1 MIDALAEAG
10 AIRLDWDQEAGRY
23 VYPSALEAP
32 QQQRRGKQQ
41 GRPQGH
47 FLKGPIPMAWLE
59 RAYCL
64 SDRAARVAIAIWF
77 VRGLKQAEPF
87 KVKQETLARFGV
99 RHRAVYSRALAE
111 LEGAGLIQV
120 TRKPGRSLAM
130 TIVLDEQT
138 PPD

>member
-10 AIRLDWDQEAGRY
+10 AIRLDWDQEAERY
-23 VYPSALEAP
+23 VYPSALEAS

-41 GRPQGH
+41 ERPQGH
-47 FLKGPIPMAWLE
+47 FLKGPIPMDWLE

-77 VRGLKQAEPF
+77 VRGLRQAEPF
-87 KVKQETLARFGV
+87 KVKGETLARFGV

-111 LEGAGLIQV
+111 LEGAGLIHV
-120 TRKPGRSLAM
+120 TRRSGQALAV
-130 TIVLDEQT
+130 TVILDEP